1 LIAESRRLLHLP
13 LALLLF
19 VVALGS
25 SVERPYIGGWVGRAA
40 ADQVADQ
47 PFPEQPSDVD
57 ALLALDFGPGLDDLM
72 SALEGPQLY
81 PAPRAF
87 TYRVQP
93 GDTLASIAEQFGLDL
108 PTLLAA
114 NDLDNPDL
122 IAAGSELT
130 VLPRR
135 GVLYRVADG
144 DTLAAIA
151 ERYGVALTDVMQANA
166 VDDLALIHVGDEL
179 VLPGAHPI
187 VRRAEPAERSIAVAP
202 PAPLSFLWPAF
213 GPITTYF
220 GEVGWT
226 SPRGHAG
233 LDIAAPWGA
242 PVLAAATGEVA
253 VARYDGAYGLEVIV
267 DHGRGMRTVYG
278 HLSRLEVEPGQRVTQ
293 GAEIGLVGSTGFST
307 GPHLHFE
314 VRQGDELRN
323 PLRYLP

>member
-1 LIAESRRLLHLP
+1 LSRDPRRLLHLP
-13 LALLLF
+13 LMVALLIA
-19 VVALGS
+19 ALGS
-25 SVERPYIGGWVGRAA
+25 SVERPYVGSWFSLAPAEQIIDAR
-40 ADQVADQ
+40 
-47 PFPEQPSDVD
+47 FPEQPAELD
-57 ALLALDFGPGLDDLM
+57 ALFALDFGPGLDDL
-72 SALEGPQLY
+72 ATVLEGPQLY

-87 TYRVQP
+87 TYRVKP

-108 PTLLAA
+108 PSLLAA

-122 IAAGSELT
+122 IGVNAELT

-135 GVLYRVADG
+135 GVLYRVANG
-144 DTLAAIA
+144 DALAAIA
-151 ERYGVALTDVMQANA
+151 ERYSIALADVMQANA
-166 VDDLALIHVGDEL
+166 IDDPALIQIGDEL

-202 PAPLSFLWPAF
+202 RVPLSFLWPAV

-233 LDIAAPWGA
+233 LDIAAPWGS
-242 PVLAAATGEVA
+242 PVLAAAAGEVVTA
-253 VARYDGAYGLEVIV
+253 QYDGGYGLEVII

-278 HLSRLEVEPGQRVTQ
+278 HLSSLEVTPGQRVTQ
-293 GAEIGLVGSTGFST
+293 GTEIGLIGSTGFST

-314 VRQGDELRN
+314 VRQDDELRN